1 MKKPC
6 LFCKKHNKMHVICD
20 LEERYMFT
28 GQKLI
33 RPKVNWLTAFAYIV
47 ISLLLG
53 FVVAKATA
61 YAVIEQTEI
70 SLGLA
75 KCIFVSTFIFVVALI
90 CVLKSKTI
98 MIFIIHIYQR
108 YAPYQTRATCLFIPN
123 CSDYMILAIQKYG
136 TIKGVRMG
144 LERFKRCEHPNGGED
159 YP

>member
-1 MKKPC
+1 MKKSC

-33 RPKVNWLTAFAYIV
+33 RPEVNWLGALVCVTF
-47 ISLLLG
+47 SLLLG
-53 FVVAKATA
+53 FVMSKAIT
-61 YAVIEQTEI
+61 YVVKEYIEMSI
-70 SLGLA
+70 GF
-75 KCIFVSTFIFVVALI
+75 IFVSTYILEVALI

-98 MIFIIHIYQR
+98 IIFIIHVYQR

-123 CSDYMILAIQKYG
+123 CSDYMILAIKKFG
-136 TIKGVRMG
+136 TVKGVRMG
-144 LERFKRCEHPNGGED
+144 LERLKRCEHPNGGED